1 MWQNLEWGYHTIEN
15 IDRFGMNYSKY
26 FCVIWTVEEEEK
38 KICMKQAIV
47 FCASKYLCAQFF
59 SPCIFTF
66 AWLILFSSIVA
77 SNGFKFTYGW
87 LRVLNM
93 PSIAMNVCLKDFIEV
108 FLVYKDSKNVCHVK
122 MELQNDD
129 DDDISVR

>member
-1 MWQNLEWGYHTIEN
+1 MWQHLEWGYHTIEN
-15 IDRFGMNYSKY
+15 IDRFGMNYSKH
-26 FCVIWTVEEEEK
+26 FCVIRTVEEEEK
-38 KICMKQAIV
+38 NLHETGHRFLRIKIFVCSI
-47 FCASKYLCAQFF
+47 FF
-59 SPCIFTF
+59 SCIFTF
-66 AWLILFSSIVA
+66 AWLNLFSSIVA

-108 FLVYKDSKNVCHVK
+108 FSVYKGNKNVCHVK